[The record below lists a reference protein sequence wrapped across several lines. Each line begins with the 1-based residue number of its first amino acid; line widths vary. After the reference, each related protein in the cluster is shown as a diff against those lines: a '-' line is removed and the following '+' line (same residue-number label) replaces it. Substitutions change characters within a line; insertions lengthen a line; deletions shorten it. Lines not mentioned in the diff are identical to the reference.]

1 MVGVILA
8 LVMTLFAGVVIFK
21 RYKPQLIL
29 FFSGMVLMALSI
41 VLETGTFIKA
51 GKSTGFIWFDIF
63 ESIRLTFSS
72 QIANIGLIILVV
84 GAFATYME
92 HIGAS
97 RALVRIMIK
106 PLQMLRAPYL
116 VLALTYVVG
125 QHINIVVP
133 SAAGLGLLLMATLYP
148 TLIRLGV
155 HPLAACSVI
164 ATTPCLDLGPASGMS
179 NVAAETAG
187 ISGAVYFV
195 DYQLHIMYP
204 VIAVIAILHY
214 IVQKYLDKK
223 DGIVAGDPKIL
234 EELAAKADESG
245 PQAPT
250 FYALLPLVPLVLV
263 FVFSPL
269 MISAIKMNIITAI
282 FITTAFTVVL
292 EMVRHW
298 QVKPGYDG
306 FDFFLKQMGPLMN
319 VVTIMVAASVFATGL
334 KAIGA
339 IDTLIEAGKTAGMGP
354 AGMIIILT
362 SIVGLA
368 SALTGSG
375 NAAFLSFAVLA
386 PQIATDLN
394 FDPMLLLMPM
404 QLAAGMCRSIS
415 PVSGVVIACSGLA
428 GQSPMAVSRRT
439 AIPMLGGTIT
449 LIATTIMFWL

>member
-1 MVGVILA
+1 MIGVILA
-8 LVMTLFAGVVIFK
+8 IVMTVFAGYVIF
-21 RYKPQLIL
+21 RHYKPQLIL
-29 FFSGMVLMALSI
+29 FFSGIVLMAFSI
-41 VLETGTFIKA
+41 VMETGTFIK
-51 GKSTGFIWFDIF
+51 KSTGFVWFDIF

-106 PLQMLRAPYL
+106 PLQLLKAPYL

-125 QHINIVVP
+125 QHINVVVP

-148 TLIRLGV
+148 TIIRLGV

-187 ISGAVYFV
+187 ISGAVYFA

-204 VIAVIAILHY
+204 VIAVIALLHFF
-214 IVQKYLDKK
+214 VQKYLDKR
-223 DGIVAGDPKIL
+223 DGMVVGDPAISEKIAR
-234 EELAAKADESG
+234 AADDTT
-245 PQAPT
+245 PQAPL
-250 FYALLPLVPLVLV
+250 FYALLPLVPLILV

-269 MISAIKMNIITAI
+269 MYAAIKMNIITAI
-282 FITTAFTVVL
+282 FITTALTVVL
-292 EMVRHW
+292 EMLRHREI
-298 QVKPGYDG
+298 KAGYNG
-306 FDFFLKQMGPLMN
+306 FGFFLDKMGPLMN
-319 VVTIMVAASVFATGL
+319 VVTLMVAASVFATGL

-339 IDTLIEAGKTAGMGP
+339 IDTLIAFGKGSGMGP

-368 SALTGSG
+368 AGLTGSG
-375 NAAFLSFAVLA
+375 NAAFLSFAALA
-386 PQIATDLN
+386 PQIANDLS
-394 FDPMLLLMPM
+394 FDVMLLLMPM
-404 QLAAGMCRSIS
+404 QLAAGVCRSIS
-415 PVSGVVIACSGLA
+415 PISGVVIACSGLA
-428 GQSPMAVSRRT
+428 EQDPMAVARRT
-439 AIPMLGGTIT
+439 LIPMLGGTVAI
-449 LIATTIMFWL
+449 LATTILFWLQ